1 MTGSFIFIYSQNVLK
16 QHDGSHLD
24 DKKQLQKN
32 ILNLRNLVK
41 LKPGLDNMYI
51 YMYRSTM

>member
-1 MTGSFIFIYSQNVLK
+1 MMAGSFIFIYSQNVLK
-16 QHDGSHLD
+16 QHDDSHLD
-24 DKKQLQKN
+24 DRKQLQKN

-51 YMYRSTM
+51 HVHV